1 MSALLVADAQQ
12 PALVERAASV
22 VGVYDT
28 HVDAEA
34 ALRSLEGAGLD
45 MTRLSIIGRDFQTEE
60 HALGYYTLGD
70 RVKLWSGR
78 GAVLGGLWASCLA
91 SGVFLLP
98 VVGPVV
104 VLGPL
109 VAVLIAVLEGAVLGG
124 AAGALG
130 AVFASIGL
138 PEEAAVKYER
148 AVLSGHFVLVAQGS
162 PDILT
167 HAQLILGTAGTTHL
181 LEA

>member
-1 MSALLVADAQQ
+1 MTAT
-12 PALVERAASV
+12 RATSV
-22 VGVYDT
+22 VGVYGT
-28 HVDAEA
+28 HLDAETA
-34 ALRSLEGAGLD
+34 IRSLETAGLD
-45 MTRLSIIGRDFQTEE
+45 MTRLSIIGRDFHTEE

-78 GAVLGGLWASCLA
+78 GALLGGLWASCLA
-91 SGVFLLP
+91 SGIFLLP

-109 VAVLIAVLEGAVLGG
+109 VAVLLAVLEGAALGG
-124 AAGALG
+124 AAGAIG
-130 AVFASIGL
+130 AVFANIGL
-138 PEEAAVKYER
+138 PEEAVVKYER
-148 AVLSGHFVLVAQGS
+148 AVLAGQFVLVAQGT

-167 HAQLILGTAGTTHL
+167 HAQLILGTTGTTHR